1 MGNKVNANLYR
12 LGVVK
17 NWNSRWFGT
26 AKNLPKDLQEDSKIR
41 KFINKTLPKSG
52 ISNIDIERSPRLINI
67 IIHTSRAGMIIGRG
81 GAGIEA
87 LKKNIKQLIG
97 TQIDLRLTVEEIK
110 NPNEN
115 ASIIGENIAEQLEK
129 RIPFRR
135 VLKQTIDNVSQS
147 HNVKGVK
154 ILLSGR
160 LDGAEMS
167 RAEYLTKGKI
177 PLATLRANIDF
188 AKKTAYT
195 KYGTTGIKVWVYK
208 GDVVEEDKNQLT

>member
-1 MGNKVNANLYR
+1 MGNKVSANVYR
-12 LGVVK
+12 LGVTK
-17 NWNSRWFGT
+17 GWTSRWFGT
-26 AKNLPKDLQEDSKIR
+26 AKNLPKDLQEDAKIR
-41 KFINKTLPKSG
+41 VFITKTLPKSG
-52 ISNIDIERSPRLINI
+52 ISTIDIERTPRLINI

-81 GAGIEA
+81 GAGIES
-87 LKKNIKQLIG
+87 LKKTIKKLIG

-115 ASIIGENIAEQLEK
+115 AAIIGENIAEQLEK

-135 VLKQTIDNVSQS
+135 VLKQTIENVFQSQ
-147 HNVKGVK
+147 NVKGIK

-167 RAEYLTKGKI
+167 RTEYLTKGKI

-208 GDVVEEDKNQLT
+208 GNVLEEQK

>member
-12 LGVVK
+12 LGIAK

-115 ASIIGENIAEQLEK
+115 AAIIGENIAEQLEK

-208 GDVVEEDKNQLT
+208 GDVVEEDKN

>member
-1 MGNKVNANLYR
+1 MGNKISANLYR
-12 LGVVK
+12 LGVTK

-26 AKNLPKDLQEDSKIR
+26 ARNLPKDLQEDAKIR
-41 KFINKTLPKSG
+41 KYINKTLPKSG

-81 GAGIEA
+81 GAGIES

-135 VLKQTIDNVSQS
+135 VLKQTIDNVYQS

-167 RAEYLTKGKI
+167 RTEYLTKGKI

-195 KYGTTGIKVWVYK
+195 KYGTTGIKVWIYK
-208 GDVVEEDKNQLT
+208 GDVVADEN

>member
-1 MGNKVNANLYR
+1 MGNKISANLYR
-12 LGVVK
+12 LGVTK

-26 AKNLPKDLQEDSKIR
+26 VRNLPKDLQEDAKIR
-41 KFINKTLPKSG
+41 KFVTKTLSKSG
-52 ISNIDIERSPRLINI
+52 ISTIDIERSPRLINI
-67 IIHTSRAGMIIGRG
+67 IIHTSRAGMIIGKG

-87 LKKNIKQLIG
+87 LKKNIKQLLG

-115 ASIIGENIAEQLEK
+115 AAIIGENIAEQLEK

-135 VLKQTIDNVSQS
+135 ILKQTIENVYQS
-147 HNVKGVK
+147 HNIKGVK

-167 RAEYLTKGKI
+167 RTEYLTKGKI
-177 PLATLRANIDF
+177 PLATLRADIDF

-195 KYGTTGIKVWVYK
+195 KYGTTGIKVWIYK
-208 GDVVEEDKNQLT
+208 GDVVAEEN